1 MAKNYIQ
8 PGEVW
13 DHTPGSNVA
22 AGSVVLMGEVVGV
35 ALADITANQTGPVQ
49 VSGVWELPKLST
61 DVVTQGAILYW
72 DAANTRLTVTAGSLK
87 VAGAAVTAAG
97 SGATSVRVKL
107 RGNCA

>member
-1 MAKNYIQ
+1 MAKKYIQ

-13 DHTPGSNVA
+13 DHTPGVGVA
-22 AGSVVLMGEVVGV
+22 ADDVVVMGEVVGV
-35 ALADITANQTGPVQ
+35 ALADIGAGETGAVQ

-72 DAANTRLTVTAGSLK
+72 DDTNNRLTITASTHK
-87 VAGAAVTAAG
+87 VAGAAVAAAG
-97 SGATSVRVKL
+97 SGATTARVKL

>member
-13 DHTPGSNVA
+13 DHTPGSNVS
-22 AGSVVLMGEVVGV
+22 AGSVV
-35 ALADITANQTGPVQ
+35 
-49 VSGVWELPKLST
+49 GVWELPKLST
-61 DVVTQGAILYW
+61 DVVTQGATLYW